1 MSGSVWAGAAVVA
14 VTAGYA
20 LFSRRLATTAV
31 SAPMVFTGCGIA
43 IGPIGLGLLD
53 LEQDAGP
60 VLTLVEAALTL
71 VLFTDAMAVR
81 ARALRLGGFLPGRL
95 LGIGLPLTIGA
106 GWLLAW
112 PLLPGLTLWELALLG
127 AVLAPTDAALGKTAV
142 ADRRVPALVRGGLNV
157 ESGLNDGMVL
167 PFFVVFLAALPGTM
181 ASEEGASGVFWR
193 ALVLSTAWGL
203 AVGGLGGWLS
213 CRSHA
218 RGWIS
223 GDWRQTFVLAVAAGA
238 YTVAVAFDGS
248 GFIAAWVAGFAF
260 GVALRRSG
268 AAEGRGEAAAAA
280 PSREPAEAPGKAPAQ
295 EPAEAPGKAP
305 AQEPAEAPGKAPAQE
320 PAEAPG
326 KAPAQEPAGAPGKAP
341 AQEPDAV
348 DDSAGL
354 AEHLADLLASLSF
367 LVFGAVL
374 LGPTLDD
381 LDWRIIV
388 YAVLSLTVVRM
399 LPVALSL
406 ARTGLALPT
415 VAYIGWFGPR
425 GLASVVFG
433 LLLVEEHV
441 PGVQLLGRVIAATV
455 ALSILLHGMSAVVLA
470 KRYGTWYGKAAA
482 RRPRLREDLPGDGE
496 TGTPLDTVGRQR
508 KKG

>member
-1 MSGSVWAGAAVVA
+1 MSGSVWAGAAVAA

-20 LFSRRLATTAV
+20 LFSRRLATTVV

-53 LEQDAGP
+53 LKHDAGP
-60 VLTLVEAALTL
+60 VLTLVEVALTL
-71 VLFTDAMAVR
+71 VLFTDAMSVR
-81 ARALRLGGFLPGRL
+81 PRDLRLGGFLPGRL

-142 ADRRVPALVRGGLNV
+142 SDRRVPPLVRGGLNV
-157 ESGLNDGMVL
+157 ESGLNDGMAL
-167 PFFVVFLAALPGTM
+167 PFFVLFLAALPGTM
-181 ASEEGASGVFWR
+181 TSEEGAAGVFWR

-203 AVGGLGGWLS
+203 AVGGIGGWLLRWS
-213 CRSHA
+213 RA
-218 RGWIS
+218 RGWIT
-223 GDWRQTFVLAVAAGA
+223 GDWRQAFVLAVAAGA
-238 YTVAVAFDGS
+238 YAPAVAFEGS

-260 GVALRRSG
+260 GASLRRSG
-268 AAEGRGEAAAAA
+268 PAKA
-280 PSREPAEAPGKAPAQ
+280 PAEASAKAPAQ
-295 EPAEAPGKAP
+295 AP
-305 AQEPAEAPGKAPAQE
+305 AAS
-320 PAEAPG
+320 
-326 KAPAQEPAGAPGKAP
+326 
-341 AQEPDAV
+341 
-348 DDSAGL
+348 DDTAGL

-441 PGVQLLGRVIAATV
+441 PGVQLLGRVIAVTV

-470 KRYGTWYGKAAA
+470 KRYGAWYRKAAD

-496 TGTPLDTVGRQR
+496 AGHSPTAR
-508 KKG
+508 

>member
-1 MSGSVWAGAAVVA
+1 
-14 VTAGYA
+14 
-20 LFSRRLATTAV
+20 
-31 SAPMVFTGCGIA
+31 MVFTGCGIA

-53 LEQDAGP
+53 LKHDAGP

-71 VLFTDAMAVR
+71 VLFTDAMSVR
-81 ARALRLGGFLPGRL
+81 PRDLRLGGFLPGRL

-142 ADRRVPALVRGGLNV
+142 SDRRVPPLVRGGLNV

-167 PFFVVFLAALPGTM
+167 PFFVLFLAALPGTM
-181 ASEEGASGVFWR
+181 ASEEGAAGVFWR

-203 AVGGLGGWLS
+203 AVGGLGGWLLRWS
-213 CRSHA
+213 RA
-218 RGWIS
+218 RGWIT
-223 GDWRQTFVLAVAAGA
+223 GDWRQAFVLAVAAGA
-238 YTVAVAFDGS
+238 YAPAVAFEGS

-260 GVALRRSG
+260 GVSLRRSG
-268 AAEGRGEAAAAA
+268 PAKA
-280 PSREPAEAPGKAPAQ
+280 PAEASAKAPAQ
-295 EPAEAPGKAP
+295 AP
-305 AQEPAEAPGKAPAQE
+305 A
-320 PAEAPG
+320 
-326 KAPAQEPAGAPGKAP
+326 
-341 AQEPDAV
+341 AV
-348 DDSAGL
+348 DDTAGL
-354 AEHLADLLASLSF
+354 AGHLADLLASLSF

-441 PGVQLLGRVIAATV
+441 PGVQLLGRVIAVTV

-470 KRYGTWYGKAAA
+470 KRYGTWYRKAAD
-482 RRPRLREDLPGDGE
+482 RRPLLREDLPGDGE
-496 TGTPLDTVGRQR
+496 AGHPPTAR
-508 KKG
+508 

>member
-1 MSGSVWAGAAVVA
+1 MSGSVWAGAAVAA

-20 LFSRRLATTAV
+20 LFSRRLATTVV

-53 LEQDAGP
+53 LKHDAGP

-71 VLFTDAMAVR
+71 VLFTDAMSVR
-81 ARALRLGGFLPGRL
+81 PRDLRLGGFLPGRL

-142 ADRRVPALVRGGLNV
+142 SDRRVPPLVRGGLNV
-157 ESGLNDGMVL
+157 ESGLNDGMAL
-167 PFFVVFLAALPGTM
+167 PFFVLFLAALPGTM
-181 ASEEGASGVFWR
+181 ASEEGAAGVFWR

-203 AVGGLGGWLS
+203 AVGGIGGWLLR
-213 CRSHA
+213 RSRA
-218 RGWIS
+218 RGWIT
-223 GDWRQTFVLAVAAGA
+223 GDWRQAFVLAVAAGA
-238 YTVAVAFDGS
+238 YAPAVAFEGS

-260 GVALRRSG
+260 GVSLRRSG
-268 AAEGRGEAAAAA
+268 
-280 PSREPAEAPGKAPAQ
+280 PAEAPAEASAKAPAKA
-295 EPAEAPGKAP
+295 PAEASAKAP
-305 AQEPAEAPGKAPAQE
+305 ARAPA
-320 PAEAPG
+320 
-326 KAPAQEPAGAPGKAP
+326 
-341 AQEPDAV
+341 AV
-348 DDSAGL
+348 DDTAGL
-354 AEHLADLLASLSF
+354 AEHLAGLLASLSF

-441 PGVQLLGRVIAATV
+441 PGVQLLGRVIAVTV

-470 KRYGTWYGKAAA
+470 KRYGAWYRKAAD
-482 RRPRLREDLPGDGE
+482 RRPRLREDLPGGGE
-496 TGTPLDTVGRQR
+496 AGHPPTAR
-508 KKG
+508 

>member
-1 MSGSVWAGAAVVA
+1 MSGSVWAGAAVAA

-20 LFSRRLATTAV
+20 LFSRRLATTVV

-43 IGPIGLGLLD
+43 IGPAGLDLLD
-53 LEQDAGP
+53 LKHDSGP

-71 VLFTDAMAVR
+71 VLFTDAMSVR
-81 ARALRLGGFLPGRL
+81 RRDLRLGGFLPGRL

-142 ADRRVPALVRGGLNV
+142 SDRRVPPLVRGGLNV
-157 ESGLNDGMVL
+157 ESGLNDGMAL
-167 PFFVVFLAALPGTM
+167 PFFVLFLAAVPGTT

-213 CRSHA
+213 RASRA

-238 YTVAVAFDGS
+238 YSVAVAFDGS
-248 GFIAAWVAGFAF
+248 GFISARVAGFAF
-260 GVALRRSG
+260 GVALRRNG
-268 AAEGRGEAAAAA
+268 AAEAHEAAPGEAPDAA
-280 PSREPAEAPGKAPAQ
+280 
-295 EPAEAPGKAP
+295 
-305 AQEPAEAPGKAPAQE
+305 
-320 PAEAPG
+320 
-326 KAPAQEPAGAPGKAP
+326 
-341 AQEPDAV
+341 PDAV

-354 AEHLADLLASLSF
+354 AGHLADLLASLSF

-406 ARTGLALPT
+406 TRSGLALPT

-441 PGVQLLGRVIAATV
+441 PGLQLLGRVIALTV

-470 KRYGTWYGKAAA
+470 KRYGAWYLKATAL
-482 RRPRLREDLPGDGE
+482 RPRLREDLPDDG
-496 TGTPLDTVGRQR
+496 PPA
-508 KKG
+508 

>member
-1 MSGSVWAGAAVVA
+1 MSGSLWAGAAVAA

-20 LFSRRLATTAV
+20 LFSRRLATTVV

-53 LEQDAGP
+53 LKHDAGP

-71 VLFTDAMAVR
+71 VLFTDAMSVR
-81 ARALRLGGFLPGRL
+81 RRDLRLGGFLPGRL

-112 PLLPGLTLWELALLG
+112 PLLPGLNLWELALLG

-142 ADRRVPALVRGGLNV
+142 SDRRVPPLVRGGLNV
-157 ESGLNDGMVL
+157 ESGLNDGMAL
-167 PFFVVFLAALPGTM
+167 PFFVLFLAALPGTM
-181 ASEEGASGVFWR
+181 TSEEGAAGVFWR

-203 AVGGLGGWLS
+203 VAGGLGGWLLRWS
-213 CRSHA
+213 RA

-223 GDWRQTFVLAVAAGA
+223 GDWRQAFVLAVAAGA
-238 YTVAVAFDGS
+238 YAVAVAFDGS

-260 GVALRRSG
+260 GVSLRRSG
-268 AAEGRGEAAAAA
+268 
-280 PSREPAEAPGKAPAQ
+280 PAEAPAETPAAAPA
-295 EPAEAPGKAP
+295 EASDKAPAEAPA
-305 AQEPAEAPGKAPAQE
+305 
-320 PAEAPG
+320 
-326 KAPAQEPAGAPGKAP
+326 
-341 AQEPDAV
+341 AV

-354 AEHLADLLASLSF
+354 TAHLADLLASLSF

-381 LDWRIIV
+381 LDWRIVV

-406 ARTGLALPT
+406 AGTGLALPT

-441 PGVQLLGRVIAATV
+441 PGLQLLGRVIAVTV

-470 KRYGTWYGKAAA
+470 KRYGAWYRKAAD
-482 RRPRLREDLPGDGE
+482 RRPLREDLPGDAEAGHSP
-496 TGTPLDTVGRQR
+496 TAR
-508 KKG
+508 